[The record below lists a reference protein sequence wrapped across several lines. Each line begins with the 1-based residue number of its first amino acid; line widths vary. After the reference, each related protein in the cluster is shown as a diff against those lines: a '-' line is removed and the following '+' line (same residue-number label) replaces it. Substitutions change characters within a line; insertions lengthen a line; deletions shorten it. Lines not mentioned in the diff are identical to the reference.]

1 MAGNCESLDVARI
14 WIFVIYFI
22 EIAITIVINDDVK
35 RVTERCK
42 RDKKRRTSTLS
53 SPFHSLY
60 NINRSFRV
68 PFYALILS
76 ATAFNSSWEGCC
88 LCLKSISLSLEIGR
102 RWMWHGDFQSDDR
115 NGNPFAVDFCFQLTG
130 DFLGKYH
137 QVCQLVIFQIK
148 KVIILF
154 LGTTSVWPSTTG
166 LMSRNA

>member
-1 MAGNCESLDVARI
+1 MDVMAGNCESLDVARI

-22 EIAITIVINDDVK
+22 EIVITIVINDDVK

-42 RDKKRRTSTLS
+42 RDKKRRTGYLS
-53 SPFHSLY
+53 SFFHSLY

-102 RWMWHGDFQSDDR
+102 RWMWAWGTSSPMTVTAILLQSIFVSSLR
-115 NGNPFAVDFCFQLTG
+115 AT
-130 DFLGKYH
+130 FLAN
-137 QVCQLVIFQIK
+137 
-148 KVIILF
+148 IIRSANSSSSKLK
-154 LGTTSVWPSTTG
+154 
-166 LMSRNA
+166 R